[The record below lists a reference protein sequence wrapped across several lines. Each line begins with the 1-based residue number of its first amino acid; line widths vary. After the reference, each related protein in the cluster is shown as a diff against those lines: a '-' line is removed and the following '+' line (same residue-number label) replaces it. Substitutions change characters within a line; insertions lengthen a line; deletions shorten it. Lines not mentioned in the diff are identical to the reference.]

1 MMIWLRV
8 NVQVDLEVLVIKG
21 DDTMDE
27 LDLLLDDIEMKIT
40 DARSIIYEQE
50 NYIERLEEKLDDDN
64 TIYDLRNFK
73 RQLEIQNLIT
83 PELTEFIDSYMR
95 FSNS

>member
-1 MMIWLRV
+1 
-8 NVQVDLEVLVIKG
+8 
-21 DDTMDE
+21 MDE
-27 LDLLLDDIEMKIT
+27 LDSLLDDIEMKIT

-50 NYIERLEEKLDDDN
+50 NYIERLEEKLDDEN
-64 TIYDLRNFK
+64 TIYDLCNFK

>member
-1 MMIWLRV
+1 
-8 NVQVDLEVLVIKG
+8 
-21 DDTMDE
+21 MDE

-50 NYIERLEEKLDDDN
+50 NYIERLEEKLDDEN

-73 RQLEIQNLIT
+73 RQLEIQNLMT
-83 PELTEFIDSYMR
+83 SELNEFIDNYIR

>member
-1 MMIWLRV
+1 
-8 NVQVDLEVLVIKG
+8 
-21 DDTMDE
+21 MDE

-50 NYIERLEEKLDDDN
+50 NYIERLEEKLDDEN

-73 RQLEIQNLIT
+73 RQLEMHNLLSS
-83 PELTEFIDSYMR
+83 ELDEFIDTYMR